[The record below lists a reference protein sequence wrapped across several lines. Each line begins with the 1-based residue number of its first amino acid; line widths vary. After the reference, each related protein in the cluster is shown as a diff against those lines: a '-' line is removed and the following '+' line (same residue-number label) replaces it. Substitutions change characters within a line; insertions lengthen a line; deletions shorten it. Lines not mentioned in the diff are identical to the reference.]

1 MTVTYHPEVAQGSDA
16 WHQMRCGVV
25 TASTMSRIVTPTLK
39 AAANEKSRAHE
50 WELLAQRIT
59 GHVEPQ
65 FITDA
70 MLRGIED
77 EITARQLYSAT
88 YAPVTETGFV
98 TRDFGGFKIGYS
110 PDGLVG
116 DDGLIEVK
124 SRYQRFQVETI
135 LSGAMPDDFAL
146 QVQTGLLVT
155 GRAWCD
161 FISYSAGLP
170 MVTIRVEP
178 DPAMQDAI
186 IAACTAVEARIA
198 SNIAAYASALDSD
211 ARLIPTERTIEQEM
225 TL

>member
-1 MTVTYHPEVAQGSDA
+1 MTITYHPEVAQGSDE
-16 WHQMRCGVV
+16 WHSMRCGVV

-98 TRDFGGFKIGYS
+98 TRDFGGFTIGYS

-135 LSGAMPDDFAL
+135 LSGEMPDDYSL

-170 MVTIRVEP
+170 MVTIRIRP
-178 DPAMQDAI
+178 DPAMHAAI
-186 IAACTAVEARIA
+186 VAAVAAFEARL
-198 SNIAAYASALDSD
+198 SERLLAYTDALQSG

-225 TL
+225 F